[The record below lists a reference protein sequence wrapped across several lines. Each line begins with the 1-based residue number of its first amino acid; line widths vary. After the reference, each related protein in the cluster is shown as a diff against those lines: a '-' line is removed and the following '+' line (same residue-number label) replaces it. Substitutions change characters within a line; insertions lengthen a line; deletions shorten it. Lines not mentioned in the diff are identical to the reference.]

1 MIYLLISKMLFVCLP
16 SYYFRNQ
23 MNQFNATT
31 LTPKYSRN
39 LLLVAAC
46 LAIIMFGITCVAIGT
61 ISEYLTHSFAVDKIF
76 IGLLAS
82 LFASGALIGSLSFG
96 PIVDRFGYKF
106 ILIISLVFL
115 MIGFEVI
122 SQTNQLNVIRTMVFL
137 FGLGGGIINGATS
150 ALVADL
156 YADKKGAFLSIL
168 GVFWGV
174 GALSF
179 PLGTSLFLTQGM
191 SYPSILALIG
201 LLNLIP
207 IVLFAV
213 LKCPPPKNS
222 GGVPYR
228 KYLNMVKNPIVLLIG
243 FFLFFQSGFETLSTT
258 WTPKYFIE
266 MYASN
271 TQMALLSLTAMS
283 ISLTVSRLLLGY
295 LLKIFENWK
304 VLAAGLLITISGLL
318 IMRIGSSFSAG
329 IVGICLLGFGAAAAF
344 PVMLGYV
351 GTMFSDI
358 SGAAFSLVL
367 FIALTG
373 NALLNALGGL
383 VFEKFQIGSFIFFMI
398 GILLI
403 MLFLLFLIVQRM
415 KKLPE
420 D

>member
-1 MIYLLISKMLFVCLP
+1 MYN
-16 SYYFRNQ
+16 R
-23 MNQFNATT
+23 T
-31 LTPKYSRN
+31 

-61 ISEYLTHSFAVDKIF
+61 ISEYLTNSFSVDKIF

-82 LFASGALIGSLSFG
+82 LFATGALIGSLSFG

-106 ILIISLVFL
+106 ILIISLLFL
-115 MIGFEVI
+115 LSGFEVI
-122 SQTNQLNVIRTMVFL
+122 SRTSRLNVIRTMVFL

-150 ALVADL
+150 ALVSDL
-156 YADKKGAFLSIL
+156 YAEKKGAYLSIL

-179 PLGTSLFLTQGM
+179 PLGTSLFLNQGM
-191 SYPSILALIG
+191 NYPSILSLIG
-201 LLNLIP
+201 FLTLIP
-207 IVLFAV
+207 AAMFAL

-228 KYLNMVKNPIVLLIG
+228 KYLNMVKNPTILLIG
-243 FFLFFQSGFETLSTT
+243 FFLFFQSGFETLTTT
-258 WTPKYFIE
+258 WTPKYFLE
-266 MYASN
+266 MYSSN
-271 TQMALLSLTAMS
+271 TQTALLSLTAMS
-283 ISLTVSRLLLGY
+283 ISLTASRLLLGY

-304 VLAAGLLITISGLL
+304 VLLAGILIAILGLVV
-318 IMRIGSSFSAG
+318 MRVGTSFAMG
-329 IVGICLLGFGAAAAF
+329 IVGISLLGFGAAAAF

-351 GTMFSDI
+351 GTMFPEI

-373 NALLNALGGL
+373 NAILNALGGL
-383 VFEKFQIGSFIFFMI
+383 VFERFQIASFAFFMV

-403 MLFLLFLIVQRM
+403 MLLLLFLIIRKMKRM
-415 KKLPE
+415 
-420 D
+420 